1 MSNAIRTVARV
12 SVTVTVSVVLAGLA
26 GSAGP
31 ALAHAATVPAA
42 RPPAAA
48 RECTAL
54 LAAYRHVSRMAG
66 LVIGSDGLPWYE
78 ASRPAAWA
86 RVLRRAGDPEL
97 ARTAAAVSDPRSGDA
112 FVMALTAAAD
122 AAVTAEQWGGSARVC
137 SVPGDAAVTPARA
150 LPGWVHWAF
159 GPGRSVIVWGGPP
172 RKTGGASCIVRKD
185 GTAGPS

>member
-12 SVTVTVSVVLAGLA
+12 SVTVTAAAVLAGVA
-26 GSAGP
+26 GVAGP

-66 LVIGSDGLPWYE
+66 LVIGSDGLPWNE
-78 ASRPAAWA
+78 SSRPAAWA

-97 ARTAAAVSDPRSGDA
+97 ARAAGAATGPQSGDQ
-112 FVMALTAAAD
+112 FVMALAASAAA
-122 AAVTAEQWGGSARVC
+122 AVQAEQSGGSARVC
-137 SVPGDAAVTPARA
+137 SVRGDVAAPARA
-150 LPGWVHWAF
+150 LPGWAHWAF

-172 RKTGGASCIVRKD
+172 RKVGGASCIVRKN